1 MKSRFLNAA
10 SLMIALT
17 CSSAMLSEARA
28 QTYPSER
35 IQFIVPAAAGG
46 VTDLVARI
54 TADYIAARTKQ
65 QVVVENRTG
74 AGGNLATAAV
84 AKSEPNGYTLGI
96 VASGNIVINPYL
108 YKSMPFDAKND
119 VIPVAA
125 IAEAPQV
132 IAVQKNVPAKT
143 LQEFIALA
151 KSKPNSIN
159 YGSAGVGTSM
169 HLAGDQFARLAG
181 AQLVHVPYRGAA
193 PAVTDLIAGN
203 IQMISVSAGP
213 IMGFVR
219 SGDLRV
225 LAAASKKRLN
235 HFPDVPTSTEAGL
248 KGYEMTTW
256 FALFAPR
263 GTPPEIVKT
272 LHGLVQDMLN
282 DPASKKR
289 LEENFLDLMPSSQAE
304 FASFVTSEFS
314 AWERIVRDAGLQPQ

>member
-1 MKSRFLNAA
+1 MESHFRTAA
-10 SLMIALT
+10 SLLIALA
-17 CSSAMLSEARA
+17 CSSAMLNEARA
-28 QTYPSER
+28 QTYPSGR
-35 IQFIVPAAAGG
+35 ILLIVPAAAGG

-54 TADYIAARTKQ
+54 TADYLAARTKQ

-84 AKSEPNGYTLGI
+84 AKAEPDGYTLGV

-108 YKSMPFDAKND
+108 YKTMPFDAKND

-132 IAVQKNVPAKT
+132 IAIHKDIPAKN

-151 KSKPNSIN
+151 KAKPNTIN

-181 AQLVHVPYRGAA
+181 VQLTHVPYRGAA

-225 LAAASKKRLN
+225 LAAASQKPLK
-235 HFPDVPTSTEAGL
+235 HFPDVPTSSAAGL

-263 GTPPEIVKT
+263 GTPPEVVKT

-282 DPASKKR
+282 DPTSKKR
-289 LEENFLDLMPSSQAE
+289 LEENFLDLMPASQAD

-314 AWERIVRDAGLQPQ
+314 TWERIVRDAGLQPQ